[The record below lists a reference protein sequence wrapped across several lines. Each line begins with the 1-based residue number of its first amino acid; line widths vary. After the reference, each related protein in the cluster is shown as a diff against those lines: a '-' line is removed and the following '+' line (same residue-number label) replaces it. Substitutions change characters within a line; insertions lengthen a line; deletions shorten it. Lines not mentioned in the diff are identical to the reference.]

1 MSYISDSLA
10 NLEQRRRE
18 RKTAGALPAYAFPYQ
33 HPAAQKGDVG
43 AEFRGDDGGCI
54 TVGIERTEMGM
65 LLLQTG
71 RSGLGENCFTKNELA
86 RVLELAGILFA
97 ANGKQPERGKI

>member
-1 MSYISDSLA
+1 MSYLSDRMA
-10 NLEQRRRE
+10 NLEQRQRE
-18 RKTAGALPAYAFPYQ
+18 RKIVGTLPAYAFPYQ

-54 TVGIERTEMGM
+54 TVGIERMESGM
-65 LLLQTG
+65 LALQLG

-86 RVLELAGILFA
+86 RVLELVGILFA
-97 ANGKQPERGKI
+97 ANGKQPDRGKI